1 MRVPVAESAASI
13 RKLGVSTATADDF
26 GGGIGR
32 AQVQT
37 GRVIRQD
44 ANIMSD
50 VAIKMEHKRVVRER
64 IEVYNAAS
72 DVANKELQEKVFSLR
87 GAQTDVLSGDGFESL
102 VGGIQTKAFSDAVKG
117 RDSKVAEA
125 AGQMWE
131 RRRVATQ
138 GRVGAHYSSEQ
149 ERAYLEATD
158 HGYKQT
164 VRFAAEGLAA
174 GKSPEAD
181 DFADAISATR
191 AYVNARGLRRTDGEI
206 SREARSAVHVSA
218 IEGMMVAGEFDRADT
233 YLDFISTEEGY
244 RKAVE
249 GSDLIRP
256 DGTAKGAGY
265 LGEIVLPNG
274 GHATEYSMQSHAVKV
289 NGEMIDFPTLVP
301 TLTKEEIE
309 LMRTDII
316 PNRKPIPETI
326 VQKAI
331 KHAKKR
337 IRDGKSPFSD
347 SNPYIS
353 DFDKKQVDT
362 TRNAIAQGRE
372 KVRKQTEQQN
382 AQFRFDST
390 IDALKTVSMGNMDL
404 DSAAPMLREQ
414 FGEEGMQLV
423 QAASE
428 RMAMADPRDAKI
440 VQDRAYWDF
449 MKEVRTYS
457 KSKDKDGAVLR
468 GLMAKTFAFGEHGD
482 AARDELYLVASD
494 TKLGGLQPDEFKFL
508 NQQVDGLIEEAVGR
522 NNGGLFTSDAGAR
535 KKSGPTFENKVD
547 VGTRT
552 SPEKTSEVALQLKGV
567 VKQIASQQ
575 DLTFAQAKEML
586 ESHPVFKELR
596 DATNLESFQDNLDA
610 FDRSGQWGTPYKSA
624 PWSQ

>member
-233 YLDFISTEEGY
+233 YLD
-244 RKAVE
+244 
-249 GSDLIRP
+249 
-256 DGTAKGAGY
+256 
-265 LGEIVLPNG
+265 
-274 GHATEYSMQSHAVKV
+274 
-289 NGEMIDFPTLVP
+289 TLV
-301 TLTKEEIE
+301 
-309 LMRTDII
+309 
-316 PNRKPIPETI
+316 
-326 VQKAI
+326 
-331 KHAKKR
+331 KK
-337 IRDGKSPFSD
+337 GSP
-347 SNPYIS
+347 YKK

-404 DSAAPMLREQ
+404 DSAAPVLREQ

-428 RMAMADPRDAKI
+428 RMAMADPRDAEI

-457 KSKDKDGAVLR
+457 KSKDKDGAGLR

-522 NNGGLFTSDAGAR
+522 NNGGLFTSDAKAR